1 MNTIQIL
8 IADDHP
14 VVQDGLQA
22 VLSTQSDFKIVGVA
36 ETGIEVLQIVTAKE
50 PDIVLLDLEMP
61 EMDGLEVLENLR
73 IDHPQVKAIVFT
85 AFDTDERI
93 VGAVKAGAKGYLL
106 KGAPSQDLFEAIRTV
121 SAGGSLLQPVVAS
134 KLIEHVS
141 GERDMA
147 TTPLTER
154 ERQVLEQLALG
165 KTNKEIAS
173 ELVITERTVKF
184 HVSSILSK
192 LGAGNRTEAVT
203 IAARDG
209 LVTLNKNL
217 PTEIS
222 NI

>member
-1 MNTIQIL
+1 MNQIQIL

-22 VLSTQSDFKIVGVA
+22 VLGTQVDFEITGVA
-36 ETGIEVLQIVTAKE
+36 GTGMEVLRKVAAHE

-73 IDHPQVKAIVFT
+73 RDHPKVKVIVFT
-85 AFDTDERI
+85 AFDTDEQI

-121 SAGGSLLQPVVAS
+121 SKGGSLLQPIVAS
-134 KLIEHVS
+134 KLIELVS
-141 GERDMA
+141 GESDLRRLEE
-147 TTPLTER
+147 TVSLTDR

-165 KTNKEIAS
+165 KTNKEIAQ

-184 HVSSILSK
+184 HVSSIFSK
-192 LGAGNRTEAVT
+192 LGVSNRTEAVT
-203 IAARDG
+203 IAARQG
-209 LVTLNKNL
+209 LVTLDKQL
-217 PTEIS
+217 PDR
-222 NI
+222 